1 MPCRGKRVGHSV
13 VTEDGE
19 LVTGAGGIFG
29 GGGAMASKHSCGAC
43 HVPASRVFLRK
54 RIGCYVSRTKR
65 AIRHTLECLPGLRA
79 FVIVILGDGLL
90 PADALGASRV
100 AGGLARVR
108 TGREQHRG
116 EVTFEGIR
124 LSGSA
129 HQRTMASDVR
139 AVLDDYLAAY
149 LSPVTSNVSL

>member
-1 MPCRGKRVGHSV
+1 
-13 VTEDGE
+13 
-19 LVTGAGGIFG
+19 
-29 GGGAMASKHSCGAC
+29 MASKYSCGAC

-65 AIRHTLECLPGLRA
+65 AIRHTLECLPGFRP
-79 FVIVILGDGLL
+79 FVVVHPGEGLL
-90 PADALGASRV
+90 PADARGAIRV

-116 EVTFEGIR
+116 EVTFEGIK

-129 HQRTMASDVR
+129 HVRTTASDVR

-149 LSPVTSNVSL
+149 LSPVKWNVSL